1 MFIKLSQVLL
11 VGTAFL
17 CSTLTNV
24 AIAQTTLRQTNTTV
38 SNKNITRIVSPKDF
52 SKIKTPTQSK
62 SQAIGEYYN
71 GCIDGA
77 KKIAFDNPY
86 FQVIR
91 PQNKRFYGHPN
102 LITFIENLATNANKN
117 DLPILLIGDMGMA
130 RGGPF
135 LRGHNSH
142 QSGLDVDI
150 WYRMVDK
157 RLPEKQLKSPY
168 AINIVS
174 DNWYETNKN
183 YNNDIYTLIKLAAND
198 EQVERIFVNAAIKKQ
213 LCLDS
218 HDNKEWL
225 SKVRPWW
232 GHNAHMHVRLS
243 CPKDSPLCVKQQ
255 AIKKDHGCGE
265 EIDSW
270 INDIKNPKKKKSSP
284 PPRKEI
290 KVSDEC
296 KRVLLS
302 TD

>member
-157 RLPEKQLKSPY
+157 RLPE
-168 AINIVS
+168 IE
-174 DNWYETNKN
+174 W
-183 YNNDIYTLIKLAAND
+183 
-198 EQVERIFVNAAIKKQ
+198 ER
-213 LCLDS
+213 S
-218 HDNKEWL
+218 
-225 SKVRPWW
+225 
-232 GHNAHMHVRLS
+232 
-243 CPKDSPLCVKQQ
+243 
-255 AIKKDHGCGE
+255 
-265 EIDSW
+265 
-270 INDIKNPKKKKSSP
+270 
-284 PPRKEI
+284 
-290 KVSDEC
+290 
-296 KRVLLS
+296 
-302 TD
+302 

>member
-218 HDNKEWL
+218 HDNKE
-225 SKVRPWW
+225 
-232 GHNAHMHVRLS
+232 
-243 CPKDSPLCVKQQ
+243 
-255 AIKKDHGCGE
+255 
-265 EIDSW
+265 
-270 INDIKNPKKKKSSP
+270 
-284 PPRKEI
+284 
-290 KVSDEC
+290 
-296 KRVLLS
+296 
-302 TD
+302 